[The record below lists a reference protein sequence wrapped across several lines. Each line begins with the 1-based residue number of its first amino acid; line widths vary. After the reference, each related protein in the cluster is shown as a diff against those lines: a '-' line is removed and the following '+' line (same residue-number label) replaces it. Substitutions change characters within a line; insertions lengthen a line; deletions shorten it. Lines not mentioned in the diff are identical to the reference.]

1 VTRPTGVLALLGA
14 TATGKSALAVAV
26 AERLGGEVISADA
39 FAAYR
44 GLDAGTA
51 KPSLSERTRV
61 PHHLVDVR
69 EPLESWSAGEFA
81 AEARRLAREI
91 LGRGRL
97 PILCGGT
104 GFYVRSFFEG
114 LFDGPL
120 RDEKLRAAL
129 GRVVARRGAPFLKR
143 MVSLLDPAAA
153 DRVLPRDAARAVRLI
168 EIALLTGRR
177 PTALFAER
185 PGERWEAPSVRVL
198 LTLPRRDLYGRIE
211 RRFRESIA
219 PRLPDEVRD
228 LFAAGV
234 PADAPAFS
242 AIGYRETAD
251 LLAGRIG
258 EAEWEERILR
268 ETRRFAKRQETWFRR
283 EKDLV
288 PVPADREDLLDL
300 VVALARPL
308 FSLSQ
313 EGGPG

>member
-1 VTRPTGVLALLGA
+1 VSRPDGVLALLGA

-51 KPSLSERTRV
+51 KPSREERDRV

-69 EPLESWSAGEFA
+69 DPIEPWSAGEFA
-81 AEARRLAREI
+81 AAARSRAREI
-91 LGRGRL
+91 LSRGRL

-120 RDEKLRAAL
+120 RDERLRAAL
-129 GRVVARRGAPFLKR
+129 RLVAARRGAPFLKK
-143 MVSLLDPAAA
+143 MAGLLDPAAA
-153 DRVLPRDAARAVRLI
+153 ERVLPGDAARAIRLL
-168 EIALLTGRR
+168 EIAMATGRR
-177 PTALFAER
+177 PTALFSER

-219 PRLPDEVRD
+219 PRLRDEVRG
-228 LFAAGV
+228 LLASGI

-258 EAEWEERILR
+258 GAEWEERILR
-268 ETRRFAKRQETWFRR
+268 ETRRYAKRQETWFRR

-288 PVPADREDLLDL
+288 SLPADREDLLDL

-308 FSLSQ
+308 FSFS
-313 EGGPG
+313 